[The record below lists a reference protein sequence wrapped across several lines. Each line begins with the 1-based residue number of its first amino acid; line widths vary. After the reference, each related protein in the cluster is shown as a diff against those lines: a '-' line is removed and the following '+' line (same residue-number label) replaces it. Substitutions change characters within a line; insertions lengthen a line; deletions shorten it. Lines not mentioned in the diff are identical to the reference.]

1 MKKVILVAILILH
14 ALCIRAQVNTDR
26 LLRVGS
32 NALYFSDYVLAIQY
46 FNQIIKAKPYLEEP
60 YLYRAFAK
68 IMLEDYYGA
77 LSDINTVISKNEF
90 IPRAYYARGYIYN
103 RLKQYTDAEKDF
115 ARALEF
121 SPDNV
126 PYLIGK
132 LESYDYLKRY
142 SDELEII
149 NLLIGKTGDPQITLE
164 KGRVQLLLGD
174 TLAAFGTMDSLVGSH
189 SHLAEAWGGRAMI
202 NMIMNRNDSALADY
216 NKAISLKSDN
226 FTHYVNRGNLLH
238 EKNDYSGA
246 IADYNK
252 AVSLAP
258 NDEKA
263 LFNRSLIM
271 IEIGDYN
278 QALKDLDRILKNN
291 PNMYEAIYMRATVSQ
306 KLGNHTAAI
315 NDLSRVIGRYPKFAP
330 AYEARAG
337 SYNALQK
344 KKAAFGDM
352 QAIIRINAENA
363 KRHSST
369 KNEETDSINTDIKI
383 ADEESKISDWA
394 KLFDVSDS
402 EEHGNKF
409 KDNDIRGAIQNRN
422 VEARPKGDFVLS
434 LYRRQKD
441 IETDSY
447 FSSLLNEANRK
458 LEGSYKLYLVSEEV
472 SPTDAII
479 NHLFKNIDMLSGRIS
494 KEPHDFYLYLVRGIH
509 YAIVQDLDSA
519 VDDFSRAIDIKNDAL
534 AYFCRAVVRR
544 KQFEVMSANMQPD
557 DDKNR
562 ATAKPDNK
570 KILHDVEL
578 ILRDYDR
585 AIELSADFSFA
596 YYNRANMLTRAKDYN
611 AAIQQYTEAIK
622 SNPNFAEAYFNR
634 GLTYIYSGE
643 RSKGIADL
651 SKAGELGIYDAYNL
665 LKKITK

>member
-1 MKKVILVAILILH
+1 
-14 ALCIRAQVNTDR
+14 
-26 LLRVGS
+26 
-32 NALYFSDYVLAIQY
+32 
-46 FNQIIKAKPYLEEP
+46 
-60 YLYRAFAK
+60 
-68 IMLEDYYGA
+68 
-77 LSDINTVISKNEF
+77 
-90 IPRAYYARGYIYN
+90 
-103 RLKQYTDAEKDF
+103 
-115 ARALEF
+115 
-121 SPDNV
+121 
-126 PYLIGK
+126 
-132 LESYDYLKRY
+132 
-142 SDELEII
+142 
-149 NLLIGKTGDPQITLE
+149 
-164 KGRVQLLLGD
+164 
-174 TLAAFGTMDSLVGSH
+174 
-189 SHLAEAWGGRAMI
+189 
-202 NMIMNRNDSALADY
+202 
-216 NKAISLKSDN
+216 
-226 FTHYVNRGNLLH
+226 
-238 EKNDYSGA
+238 
-246 IADYNK
+246 
-252 AVSLAP
+252 
-258 NDEKA
+258 
-263 LFNRSLIM
+263 
-271 IEIGDYN
+271 
-278 QALKDLDRILKNN
+278 
-291 PNMYEAIYMRATVSQ
+291 MYEAIYMRATVSQ

-369 KNEETDSINTDIKI
+369 KKEETDSINTDIKI

-402 EEHGNKF
+402 EEHGNKL

-544 KQFEVMSANMQPD
+544 KQFEVMSANIQPD

-562 ATAKPDNK
+562 ATAKLDNK

-596 YYNRANMLTRAKDYN
+596 YYNRANMLTMAKDYN